1 MKKPDYVYVT
11 YIATTPEKAW
21 QALTDTKQMRRWWV
35 DPVGMAVLATAMV
48 APVSAAGRT
57 FYVATNGSD
66 TLAVPGGLSTNTSH
80 VAALPLDGADTAKT
94 VASITQAAHPGDASI
109 SLTGGTNGSEQFIC
123 SLHMGNPAGL

>member
-1 MKKPDYVYVT
+1 MAALPQLQQEIYDLRNGYFLVVT
-11 YIATTPEKAW
+11 KV
-21 QALTDTKQMRRWWV
+21 R
-35 DPVGMAVLATAMV
+35 
-48 APVSAAGRT
+48 
-57 FYVATNGSD
+57 ATNGSD
-66 TLAVPGGLSTNTSH
+66 TLAVPGGLSTNVSH